1 MSTEILIQYKNLY
14 SEYIDL
20 SVKLHNYHL
29 SYLKY
34 KGKETSRLCK
44 RTIKQMRKLLYHM
57 DKLNFQVRREH
68 LDAWKAEVESR
79 KTILPDG
86 TIKVKRKPNKRK
98 LKDGNNSTTTKTI

>member
-44 RTIKQMRKLLYHM
+44 RTIKQMRKL
-57 DKLNFQVRREH
+57 Q
-68 LDAWKAEVESR
+68 
-79 KTILPDG
+79 
-86 TIKVKRKPNKRK
+86 
-98 LKDGNNSTTTKTI
+98 